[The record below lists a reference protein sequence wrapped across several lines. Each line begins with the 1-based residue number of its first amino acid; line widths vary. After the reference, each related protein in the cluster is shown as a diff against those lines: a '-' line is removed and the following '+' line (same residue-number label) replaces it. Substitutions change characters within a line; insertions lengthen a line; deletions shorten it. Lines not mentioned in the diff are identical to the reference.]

1 MLEPQGAGFFLLLMV
16 VFGGLLVWVAL
27 ARQLV
32 FRVFAACLA
41 FLPAMVFGVAAV
53 NKFYDYYQTWGGMI
67 NDLTSQ
73 GAGNLPKYAA
83 GGKGTNKQ
91 FDKNIGRVT
100 SQAEDAQVGY
110 LFQTSVAGVRSHL
123 TRDVLVYLPPQYFQK
138 SFRHYKFP
146 VIELLH
152 GSPGGPR
159 AWVDVM
165 GVIPTFLSL
174 LGTHPDDAAVLVMP
188 DTDGSP
194 RYGLQCLNNPGGI
207 QDMTFVAR
215 DVPDAIA
222 RIARVQPPGRAWGLA
237 GYSEGGYCAA
247 NIGVQVP
254 KGYGAVGVLSGYFA
268 PIKSQVPAGNKP
280 GGRPLTVNV
289 FLGHPGL
296 KLVNTPRYYVTRV
309 PVSDELPA
317 FWLAAGAEDTEDV
330 LAAQD
335 FRQVAADPDGERAA
349 HGGAGRRS
357 PGQRLAR
364 GPRADARLDDAAAG
378 LGGEAGRRRH
388 GQGRDG
394 PARSRGRPRRA
405 RRTTASP
412 GRRTP
417 RQRPGSLSAA
427 APMAPDWPVMNAA
440 LFRPGHAQLPWAG
453 VIRTIRGWQ
462 NGANGCTLPG
472 CR

>member
-1 MLEPQGAGFFLLLMV
+1 MFEPQGAGFFLLLMV

-32 FRVFAACLA
+32 FRVLAACLA

-53 NKFYDYYQTWGGMI
+53 NRYYDYYLTWGGMI

-110 LFQTSVAGVRSHL
+110 LFQTSVTGAHSHL

-174 LGTHPDDAAVLVMP
+174 LATHHKDAAVLVMP

-222 RIARVQPPGRAWGLA
+222 RIARVQPPGPGLGAGRVLGGRLLRRQHRGAGPEGVRGGGRA
-237 GYSEGGYCAA
+237 
-247 NIGVQVP
+247 V
-254 KGYGAVGVLSGYFA
+254 AVLR

-296 KLVNTPRYYVTRV
+296 RLINTPREYVTRV
-309 PVSDELPA
+309 RVNDMLPA
-317 FWLAAGAEDTEDV
+317 FWLAAGAQDKEDV

-335 FRQVAADPDGERAA
+335 FRQVLQTRMVNVPLMVVPGGGHQASVWRAA
-349 HGGAGRRS
+349 LGPMLSWMTR
-357 PGQRLAR
+357 PLASAAKQ
-364 GPRADARLDDAAAG
+364 ADATANRTAAVRATAARAAA
-378 LGGEAGRRRH
+378 ARKAHH
-388 GQGRDG
+388 GK
-394 PARSRGRPRRA
+394 PRPPHA
-405 RRTTASP
+405 ATASGKP
-412 GRRTP
+412 
-417 RQRPGSLSAA
+417 
-427 APMAPDWPVMNAA
+427 
-440 LFRPGHAQLPWAG
+440 
-453 VIRTIRGWQ
+453 
-462 NGANGCTLPG
+462 
-472 CR
+472 